1 MKSNCLGFDIYEIIE
16 KVNIVYQYIPA
27 KSPVFRIFFVKRH
40 LPIRIIH
47 YYSLR
52 KNLSIYVVVD
62 ETNILCI
69 NNACSKAARASTV
82 LILIYF
88 CVPKKLHHQC
98 FLKLSTFYFLFAL
111 FYNCYNTS

>member
-47 YYSLR
+47 YYSLC

-62 ETNILCI
+62 ETNILYI
-69 NNACSKAARASTV
+69 NNAACSKTANTVV

-88 CVPKKLHHQC
+88 CVPKKLSHQC